1 MRLHP
6 FLLAF
11 LALVFSPFALGQA
24 PVTAPPTVDHA
35 PWTAL
40 LARHVR
46 WVPQGP
52 AVNGVG
58 TVVDYAGFRRDRA
71 ALKRYTDTLA
81 RVPEATYARWSKRER
96 YAFLI
101 NAYNAYTVALI
112 ADAPADLESIK
123 DLGSLLQSPWKKA
136 IFPLLGEIRSLDDI
150 EHGLLRGADDFDE
163 PRIHFAVN
171 CASIGCPALR
181 PEAYTG
187 AKLDAQLQDQTRRF
201 LKDRSRNRWNADD
214 EVVEISSIFD
224 WYSGDFEQGF
234 LGADSVEAFLAVYAA
249 DLGLDARQA
258 QALRKGELDL
268 DYTDYDWRLNGV
280 E

>member
-1 MRLHP
+1 MSLRALLFVVFAIAWAP
-6 FLLAF
+6 F
-11 LALVFSPFALGQA
+11 VRGQA
-24 PVTAPPTVDHA
+24 PVTAPSTVDHA

-40 LARHVR
+40 LAKHVT
-46 WVPQGP
+46 WVPRGP
-52 AVNGVG
+52 AENGVG

-71 ALKRYTDTLA
+71 ALQRYTDALA
-81 RVPEATYARWSKRER
+81 RVPQSTYARWSKRER

-136 IFPLLGEIRSLDDI
+136 AFPLLGKTRSLDEI

-181 PEAYTG
+181 PEAFTA
-187 AKLDAQLQDQTRRF
+187 AKLEAQLQDQTRRF
-201 LKDRSRNRWNADD
+201 LRDRSRNRWNADD
-214 EVVEISSIFD
+214 DVLEVSAIFD
-224 WYSGDFEQGF
+224 WYGGDFEKGF
-234 LGADSVEAFLAVYAA
+234 LGADSVEAFLALYAA
-249 DLGLDARQA
+249 DLGLDARVA
-258 QALRKGELDL
+258 RALREGDVDL
-268 DYTDYDWRLNGV
+268 DYTDYDWRLNRA